1 MHYRFFTFLSILL
14 LMTHYAHA
22 QGYLI
27 KQVSLEAK
35 QKPLEQ
41 VFEMI
46 TKQTGAVF
54 SYNSSILRKDSLIT
68 ISAKGKSV
76 RQTLEIIFGDRLS
89 FKEKDRYIILQSND
103 DSRFW
108 YVSGY
113 VRDESTGERLSNA
126 SVYEPKQ
133 LVATLTNSE
142 GYFKMRF
149 KGSHPA
155 TNINVSRL
163 AYNDVT
169 FHIKPGQDQ
178 EVTINI
184 LPADYALDTVVIRNR
199 QRIEDTKFGRMF
211 LSSKQKLQ
219 SINVGKFF
227 VDKPYQASFV
237 PAIGTHGSFS
247 SQVVNKASL
256 NILGGYN
263 AGVNGAEV
271 GGIFNLIRN
280 DMKGVQVGGVYN
292 MVGGNVEGVQIGG
305 VSDLVFG
312 DMKGVQISGVYGHI
326 AGSAEGLQISGVANF
341 ADSNVQGWQI
351 GGVANYVS
359 KKTNGVQISGV
370 ANISAKEI
378 NGVQI
383 SGVFNYAKKL
393 KGVQLGLINICDTS
407 EGYSIGL
414 INISRNG
421 YHKLSFYNTDVA
433 HFNLGL
439 KTGTKNIY
447 TILFAGMN
455 IGTRQ
460 QSWTFGG
467 GLGAAYSLGKQF
479 SLNPELSTQHLYLGD
494 WEHYNLLNRISLN
507 LNYQVNNLFS
517 VFTGPVYNIY
527 TSDQTIFYNHYP
539 SPQPENGTQKM
550 GKDTY
555 GWLGWNVG
563 ISLF

>member
-1 MHYRFFTFLSILL
+1 MHYRYFSFLLVLLFISHFTR
-14 LMTHYAHA
+14 A
-22 QGYLI
+22 QGYLS
-27 KQVSLEAK
+27 KQVSIEAK
-35 QKPLEQ
+35 QKPLEK
-41 VFEMI
+41 VLETI
-46 TKQTGAVF
+46 TQQTGAVF
-54 SYNSSILRKDSLIT
+54 SYNSTILRKDSMVTL
-68 ISAKGKSV
+68 SVKSKSV
-76 RQTLEIIFGDRLS
+76 KQTLQLLFGDRLS
-89 FKEKDRYIILQSND
+89 YKEKDQYIIFQSND

-113 VRDESTGERLSNA
+113 VHDKTTGERLSNA

-163 AYNDVT
+163 AYNDAT

-178 EVTINI
+178 EVMVNI
-184 LPADYALDTVVIRNR
+184 TPADYALDTVVIRNR

-219 SINVGKFF
+219 SMNVGKFF

-237 PAIGTHGSFS
+237 PSLGTHGNLSP
-247 SQVVNKASL
+247 QVVNKVSL

-271 GGIFNLIRN
+271 GGIFNLIKR
-280 DMKGVQVGGVYN
+280 DVKGVQVGGVYN
-292 MVGGNVEGVQIGG
+292 MVGGNVDGVQIGG

-312 DMKGVQISGVYGHI
+312 DAEGVQISGVYGHI
-326 AGSAEGLQISGVANF
+326 AGNVKGVQISGVANF

-351 GGVANYVS
+351 AGVVNYVS

-370 ANISAKEI
+370 ANISGKEVK
-378 NGVQI
+378 GVQI

-414 INISRNG
+414 VNISRNG

-447 TILFAGMN
+447 TMLFAGMN
-455 IGTRQ
+455 AGTRQ

-467 GLGAAYSLGKQF
+467 GLGAAYSLGKKL

-494 WEHYNLLNRISLN
+494 WGHYNLLNRVSLN
-507 LNYQVNNLFS
+507 LNYQFNNLLS
-517 VFTGPVYNIY
+517 VFTGPAYNIY
-527 TSDQTIFYNHYP
+527 TSNQTVFYKHYP
-539 SPQPENGTQKM
+539 SPMPENGVQKM
-550 GKDTY
+550 GNDTY

-563 ISLF
+563 VSLF

>member
-1 MHYRFFTFLSILL
+1 MYYRYFTFLLL
-14 LMTHYAHA
+14 LQFVSHFTCG
-22 QGYLI
+22 QGYLN
-27 KQVSLEAK
+27 KPVSIEAR
-35 QKPLEQ
+35 QKPLEKIL
-41 VFEMI
+41 ETI
-46 TKQTGAVF
+46 TQQTGAVF
-54 SYNSSILRKDSLIT
+54 SYNSTILRKDSLVT
-68 ISAKGKSV
+68 LSVKGKSV
-76 RQTLEIIFGDRLS
+76 KQTLQMLFGDRLS
-89 FKEKDRYIILQSND
+89 YKEKDQYIILQSND

-113 VRDESTGERLSNA
+113 VRDETTGEWLSNA

-149 KGSHPA
+149 KGTHPA

-163 AYNDVT
+163 AYNDAT

-184 LPADYALDTVVIRNR
+184 FPTDYALDTVVVRNR

-219 SINVGKFF
+219 SMNVGKFF

-237 PAIGTHGSFS
+237 PALGTHGSLS
-247 SQVVNKASL
+247 PQVVNKVSL

-271 GGIFNLIRN
+271 GGVFNLIRR
-280 DMKGVQVGGVYN
+280 DVRGIQVGGIYN
-292 MVGGNVEGVQIGG
+292 MAGGNVDGVQIGG
-305 VSDLVFG
+305 ISDLVFG
-312 DMKGVQISGVYGHI
+312 DMEGVQISGVYGHI
-326 AGSAEGLQISGVANF
+326 AGNMEGVQISGVASF
-341 ADSNVQGWQI
+341 ADSNMLGWQI
-351 GGVANYVS
+351 AGVVNYVN

-370 ANISAKEI
+370 ANISGKEVK
-378 NGVQI
+378 GLQV

-393 KGVQLGLINICDTS
+393 NGVQLGLINICDTS

-421 YHKLSFYNTDVA
+421 YHKLSFYNTDIA

-447 TILFAGMN
+447 TILLAGMN
-455 IGTRQ
+455 AGTRQ

-467 GLGAAYSLGKQF
+467 GLGVAYSLGKNL
-479 SLNPELSTQHLYLGD
+479 SLNPELSIQHLYLGD
-494 WEHYNLLNRISLN
+494 WEHYNLLNRVSLN
-507 LNYQVNNLFS
+507 LNYQFNNLFS
-517 VFTGPVYNIY
+517 VFVGPVYNIY
-527 TSDQTIFYNHYP
+527 TSDQTIFYEHYP
-539 SPQPENGTQKM
+539 SPMPESGVQKM
-550 GKDTY
+550 GNDTH

-563 ISLF
+563 VSLF